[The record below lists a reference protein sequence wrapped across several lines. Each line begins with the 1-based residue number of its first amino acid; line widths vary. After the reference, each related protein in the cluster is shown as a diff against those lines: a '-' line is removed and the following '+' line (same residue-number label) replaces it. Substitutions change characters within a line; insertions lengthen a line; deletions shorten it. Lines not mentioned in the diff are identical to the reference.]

1 MADYAFG
8 CWTIVTPPWTENEYL
23 EAFSQQSSDA
33 LPECCTASTVRAPL
47 AFPALLGAC
56 TPLLGAHTR
65 LPLGAYTPPPWPNV
79 RRQVRCYFPEDFVN
93 CYPWPA
99 ELAVRDRTLHKIKC
113 YKRSENQQV
122 VMPPPT
128 LISSLSLLS
137 HQCFHPSSVLSSS
150 ASLTSPVPPS
160 HVSSLSSLIYPR
172 LSHLTSFLSPPI
184 APPTSCLLQE
194 GRDLCVVVGDEGG
207 VYVTG
212 SGFSPTST
220 SDTDLGLDTVRRHL
234 LPPLFWVLA
243 PLSWVLIPNP
253 PPPCPMCATCRASR
267 GTRSRRSRTR
277 RPTC

>member
-47 AFPALLGAC
+47 AFPRALLGAC
-56 TPLLGAHTR
+56 ALR
-65 LPLGAYTPPPWPNV
+65 LGAYTPILWVHTPPPCPNV

-137 HQCFHPSSVLSSS
+137 HQCFHLSSVLSSS
-150 ASLTSPVPPS
+150 ASLTSPVLPS
-160 HVSSLSSLIYPR
+160 HFSSPLSSLIHPL
-172 LSHLTSFLSPPI
+172 LSLS
-184 APPTSCLLQE
+184 SS
-194 GRDLCVVVGDEGG
+194 RV
-207 VYVTG
+207 
-212 SGFSPTST
+212 SS
-220 SDTDLGLDTVRRHL
+220 L
-234 LPPLFWVLA
+234 LPSRLPS
-243 PLSWVLIPNP
+243 PLS
-253 PPPCPMCATCRASR
+253 CRRGATSAWSSATRAAS
-267 GTRSRRSRTR
+267 T
-277 RPTC
+277 